1 VIDYAGVVFAG
12 IDEESARLVRKTIES
27 MGGKPHAAIWGT
39 GNKTSVMLAAM
50 ANGTAAHSLD
60 FDDTNALMIAHP
72 SIQLLPGL
80 FALGE
85 YNRLSGFEILASY
98 VIGFETGAALGI
110 ALNPR
115 HAAQGWLPIGTI
127 GPLMQAAA
135 CSRLLN
141 LDSKKTQMAIG
152 IATNIASGIR
162 CNNGTMAKPFLAGHA
177 ASDGVLA
184 AVLAREGMT
193 ASPAALEDRYGYFEN
208 FSRGDPADLERAS
221 NALGE
226 RFHIIDSGI
235 SFKLYP
241 CCAGAH
247 VAIDC
252 ALEIAQHYSPLPDKI
267 DAISVSIHSGTKIV
281 LIHPRPKTV
290 AQARFSLEYCVSRA
304 IIDHRMGPEQFS
316 QQKIDDP
323 TVQSLIEKV
332 KPRYYDAPVTTDD
345 LAQSRFPVEIQVS
358 MKDGSIFL
366 SRAEYAKGTPNNP
379 LSLTELEEKFRRCC
393 SSKLS
398 DSQIM
403 KALDQLR
410 NFGQLK
416 DVAGMIPIFS

>member
-1 VIDYAGVVFAG
+1 M
-12 IDEESARLVRKTIES
+12 DEESVRLVRSTVES
-27 MGGKPHAAIWGT
+27 MGGNPQATVWGT
-39 GNKTSVMLAAM
+39 GHKTSVMMAAL

-80 FALGE
+80 FALAE
-85 YNRLSGFEILASY
+85 YEHLSGFDILISY
-98 VIGFETGAALGI
+98 VIGFETGATLGL
-110 ALNPR
+110 ALNPK

-135 CSRLLN
+135 CSKLLN
-141 LDSKKTQMAIG
+141 LGSKKTLMAVG

-162 CNNGTMAKPFLAGHA
+162 CNNGTMAKPLLAGHA
-177 ASDGVLA
+177 ASEGVLA
-184 AVLAREGMT
+184 AVLAREGIT
-193 ASPAALEDRYGYFEN
+193 ANPEALEARYGYFEN

-221 NALGE
+221 NVLGE

-252 ALEIAQHYSPLPDKI
+252 ALEIAQRHFPLPDEI
-267 DAISVSIHSGTKIV
+267 EAISVSIHSGTKVV

-290 AQARFSLEYCVSRA
+290 AQARFSLEYSVSRA
-304 IIDHRMGPEQFS
+304 IIDRQMGLEQFR

-323 TVQSLIEKV
+323 SVQALIEKV
-332 KPRYYDAPVTTDD
+332 KPKYYDASVTADD
-345 LAQSRFPVEIQVS
+345 LAQSRFPVELEVH
-358 MKDGSIFL
+358 MKNGSIFY
-366 SRAEYAKGTPNNP
+366 SRTEYAKGTPRNP
-379 LSLTELEEKFRRCC
+379 LSSIELEEKFRQCC
-393 SSKLS
+393 SAKLS
-398 DSQIM
+398 ASQII
-403 KALDQLR
+403 KALNQLR
-410 NFGQLK
+410 NFEQIQ
-416 DVAGMIPIFS
+416 DIAGLIPIFT